1 MYLNSPTLSTEQE
14 ETVNG
19 AAELLTKE
27 QKEQMKRCQD
37 KITTQDIENN
47 APGTS
52 KDIGKTID
60 PREWGNAGIAT
71 EELNVD
77 IQKAIL
83 DAYERGY
90 RAKKSMARTPKNRT
104 KGSAKGSENKENVHQ
119 LSPVPKCNSI
129 ALLGHAQVLE
139 SQRTRS
145 HPAAQIV
152 PSSGLGVALGNIA

>member
-27 QKEQMKRCQD
+27 QKEQVKRRQE
-37 KITTQDIENN
+37 KIAARNEEDNV
-47 APGTS
+47 PGTS
-52 KDIGKTID
+52 QNKGKAID
-60 PREWGNAGIAT
+60 PWEWGNASIAT
-71 EELNVD
+71 EELNID

-90 RAKKSMARTPKNRT
+90 KAKKSMARTPKNRT

-152 PSSGLGVALGNIA
+152 PSSGLGVTLGNIA